1 MKTLKTVPFGGRKF
15 AVATPVN
22 REQPK
27 EEEVNGLEM
36 EGIYSNLCL
45 CHN

>member
-1 MKTLKTVPFGGRKF
+1 VKTLKTVPFGGRKF

-27 EEEVNGLEM
+27 EEELVKIEFAPW
-36 EGIYSNLCL
+36 
-45 CHN
+45 

>member
-27 EEEVNGLEM
+27 EEGGVQ
-36 EGIYSNLCL
+36 SDK
-45 CHN
+45 

>member
-27 EEEVNGLEM
+27 EEDDETEEDKDVL
-36 EGIYSNLCL
+36 ID
-45 CHN
+45 